1 MSRNRRAGF
10 TLLEVMIAMAILS
23 VSLVGLYLTTGR
35 AIRISMH
42 ARAMTQATFL
52 CRQKMAEIQNEFVT
66 EGFKDDAGSKE
77 DRGDFPDPAFKQF
90 RYVTVIEKIRLPAT
104 DQLQS
109 AATKMLQDKQTAAGK
124 DKPSASSS
132 SSSGSNMASGM
143 SGMLGPVKDMLEQGI
158 RRVTV
163 KVLWDEPGL
172 PDQQIEVVAFFT
184 DVRKAPLTL

>member
-42 ARAMTQATFL
+42 ARSMTQATFL

-66 EGFKDDAGSKE
+66 EGFKDEAGAKE

-90 RYVTVIEKIRLPAT
+90 RYVTIIEKIRLPAT

-109 AATKMLQDKQTAAGK
+109 AATKMLQDKQSAASK
-124 DKPSASSS
+124 DKPSSSS

-143 SGMLGPVKDMLEQGI
+143 SGMLGPVKEMLEQGI
-158 RRVTV
+158 RRVIV

-172 PDQQIEVVAFFT
+172 PDQQVEVVAFFT

>member
-66 EGFKDDAGSKE
+66 EGFKDEAGAKE

-90 RYVTVIEKIRLPAT
+90 RYVTIIEKIRLPAT

-109 AATKMLQDKQTAAGK
+109 AATKMLQDKQSAAGK
-124 DKPSASSS
+124 DKPSSSS

-143 SGMLGPVKDMLEQGI
+143 SGMLGPVKEMLEQGI

-172 PDQQIEVVAFFT
+172 PDQQVEVVAFFT

>member
-42 ARAMTQATFL
+42 ARSMTQATFL

-66 EGFKDDAGSKE
+66 EGFKDEAGAKE

-90 RYVTVIEKIRLPAT
+90 RYVTIIEKIRLPAT

-109 AATKMLQDKQTAAGK
+109 AATKMLQDKQSAAGK
-124 DKPSASSS
+124 DKPSSSS
-132 SSSGSNMASGM
+132 SSSGSNMASGI
-143 SGMLGPVKDMLEQGI
+143 SNILKPIKKILKQNI
-158 RRVTV
+158 HHITI
-163 KVLWDEPGL
+163 KIL
-172 PDQQIEVVAFFT
+172 
-184 DVRKAPLTL
+184 

>member
-42 ARAMTQATFL
+42 ARSMTQATFL

-66 EGFKDDAGSKE
+66 EGFKDEAGAKE

-90 RYVTVIEKIRLPAT
+90 RYVTIIEKIRLPAT

-109 AATKMLQDKQTAAGK
+109 AATKMLQDKQSAAGK
-124 DKPSASSS
+124 DKPSSSS

-143 SGMLGPVKDMLEQGI
+143 SGMLGPVKEMLEQGI

-172 PDQQIEVVAFFT
+172 PDQQVEVVAFFT
-184 DVRKAPLTL
+184 DVRKAPLSL

>member
-42 ARAMTQATFL
+42 ARSMTQATFL

-66 EGFKDDAGSKE
+66 EGFKDEAGAKE

-90 RYVTVIEKIRLPAT
+90 RYVTIIEKIRLPAT

-109 AATKMLQDKQTAAGK
+109 AATKMLQDKQSAAGK
-124 DKPSASSS
+124 DKPSSSS

-143 SGMLGPVKDMLEQGI
+143 SGMLGPVKEMLEQGI

-172 PDQQIEVVAFFT
+172 PDQQVEVVAFFT

>member
-42 ARAMTQATFL
+42 ARSMTQATFL

-66 EGFKDDAGSKE
+66 EGFKDEAGAKE

-90 RYVTVIEKIRLPAT
+90 RYVTIIEKIRLPAT

-109 AATKMLQDKQTAAGK
+109 AATKMLQDKQSAASK
-124 DKPSASSS
+124 DKPSSSS

-143 SGMLGPVKDMLEQGI
+143 SGMLGPVKEMLEQGI

-172 PDQQIEVVAFFT
+172 PDQQVEVVAFFT